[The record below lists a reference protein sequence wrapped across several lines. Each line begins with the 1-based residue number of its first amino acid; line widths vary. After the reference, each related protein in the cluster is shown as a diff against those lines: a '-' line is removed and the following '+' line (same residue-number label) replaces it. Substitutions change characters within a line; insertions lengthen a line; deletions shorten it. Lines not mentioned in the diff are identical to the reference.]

1 MTDRSPAWCVVIF
14 AACSTSAAE
23 PLQAPPQVR
32 VVVPQE
38 LDLDADVDP
47 AAKLEPH
54 RCKRSAIYPD
64 GKPPEYGGE
73 DMPHG
78 ATAEQLNEEA
88 AKKTPIAGTCDL
100 RLRDRVEASILSAK
114 PTQALAA
121 TPAWDHKGTVQ
132 FWDRVGDAVALTD
145 IEQRQLARDGM
156 VVPARLQYADY
167 SSAYYDIHRGQLPIF
182 VTADSIL
189 HAIYAS
195 HDHLLASLERELLV
209 DKLDA
214 ALGRMHCMLAAA
226 AKDYPPD
233 VAEDLDLYLTVA
245 RSLLARS
252 EVPAEL
258 GAKTEA
264 RARRIVT
271 EIEIGDALTTV
282 ELFGRQR
289 AFDASQY
296 KPRGHYTDEELQPYF
311 RAAMWLSRLEFN
323 LMSRDTRSS
332 QPGFVPDTSETP
344 REAVTAL
351 ALADLAERSG
361 ALADLGTIERT
372 WGAFAGGREDVSLAD
387 LIKLRNK
394 AAIHKLKIPESADKL
409 RAVIGERY
417 RRSINIF
424 PNPDVKNLPVIAT
437 VLGPRITPD
446 LAGLAALPTSDDP
459 GTAAAALAYALG
471 HDRALAYTGKLPR
484 AELGNARAVMAMLP
498 VHDDLYGAWL
508 DAIRALG
515 HRVAG
520 AQPSFAATTTYQD
533 LRLDSALAAFG
544 QLRHNHV
551 LIEAQRYS
559 VGGCEI
565 PDGYVEAVPE
575 VYDALARWA
584 KHGERVFASLDPKD
598 TTGGAKYFRR
608 TGHLVNVLATI
619 ARHELANRPLTAD
632 EKRFLAMAVEMRAA
646 EAWDYNGPFPLPTY
660 DGWYLDLFPNSDA
673 AFHAASFI
681 ADYGT
686 HVTPTEQWVDY
697 LGARGPRLGLFVV
710 DVGGAPRLMAGPV
723 AQAFAASGPVAQRFS
738 DETADQAVGHS
749 PWAAS
754 YTSAAAPEPKLHV
767 LAAEPSAKPSRG
779 RKRELDRL
787 KLADGALVLESDR
800 SLGDVTIELRDHHF
814 VKLGSFVAHVT
825 AGRTETKLPDTAGVE
840 SLLVRLGAF
849 AGRVDFGLD
858 GLADHAFG
866 VR

>member
-1 MTDRSPAWCVVIF
+1 MTDRSPAWCVVIL

-23 PLQAPPQVR
+23 PSKAPPPAR
-32 VVVPQE
+32 VVVPPE

-64 GKPPEYGGE
+64 GRPPVYGE
-73 DMPHG
+73 DMPRG

-88 AKKTPIAGTCDL
+88 AKKAPIAGTCDL

-114 PTQALAA
+114 PTQALAS

-145 IEQRQLARDGM
+145 TEQRQLARDGM

-195 HDHLLASLERELLV
+195 HDHLMASLERDLLV

-214 ALGRMHCMLAAA
+214 ALGRMHCMLAAS
-226 AKDYPPD
+226 AKDYPPE

-258 GAKTEA
+258 GAKTAA

-271 EIEIGDALTTV
+271 EIEVGDALTTLD
-282 ELFGRQR
+282 LFGRRR

-296 KPRGHYTDEELQPYF
+296 KPRGHYTGELESYF
-311 RAAMWLSRLEFN
+311 HAAMWLSRLEFN
-323 LMSRDTRSS
+323 LVSRDTRSS
-332 QPGFVPDTSETP
+332 QPGFVPDKSETP

-361 ALADLGTIERT
+361 ALGDFGTIERT
-372 WGAFAGGREDVSLAD
+372 WSAFAGGREDVSLAD
-387 LIKLRNK
+387 LIALRNK
-394 AAIHKLKIPESADKL
+394 AKIHKLKIPESADKL
-409 RAVIGERY
+409 RAAIGERY
-417 RRSINIF
+417 QRSINIF

-459 GTAAAALAYALG
+459 GAAAAALAYALG
-471 HDRALAYTGKLPR
+471 HDRALAYTGNLPR

-598 TTGGAKYFRR
+598 ATGGVKYFRR

-619 ARHELANRPLTAD
+619 ARHELANRPLTSD
-632 EKRFLAMAVEMRAA
+632 EKRFLAMAVEMREA
-646 EAWDYNGPFPLPTY
+646 EAWNYNGPFPLPTY

-673 AFHAASFI
+673 AFDSASFI
-681 ADYGT
+681 ADYET
-686 HVTPTEQWVDY
+686 HVMPGNEWVDY

-710 DVGGAPRLMAGPV
+710 DVGGGPRLMAGPV
-723 AQAFAASGPVAQRFS
+723 AQAFAASGPVAHRFT
-738 DETADQAVGHS
+738 DETAGQAVAHA

-754 YTSAAAPEPKLHV
+754 YTSAAPPEPKLHV
-767 LAAEPSAKPSRG
+767 LAAQAIAKPWRT
-779 RKRELDRL
+779 RKMELERF
-787 KLADGALVLESDR
+787 KLADGTLALETDR
-800 SLGDVTIELRDHHF
+800 ALGDVTIELRDHHF
-814 VKLGSFVAHVT
+814 VKLGSFVVHAN
-825 AGRTETKLPDTAGVE
+825 AGRTEAKLPDTRGVE
-840 SLLVRLGAF
+840 SLLVHAGAF
-849 AGRVDFGLD
+849 AGRVDFGID
-858 GLADHAFG
+858 GLADHSFG